1 MYKYFWDLKYDW
13 GLFQITSKDDKGGY
27 SKLFLREQLKYPPW
41 FYYISM
47 VYDFFGL
54 FSWAMAIVLLN
65 IENKDSDEQ
74 SQTYF
79 NNLMYITWI
88 EYIINFVRRTVW
100 VVIRVESEFYNNFE
114 QYRDVV
120 TIPPMIQ
127 DGN

>member
-1 MYKYFWDLKYDW
+1 
-13 GLFQITSKDDKGGY
+13 
-27 SKLFLREQLKYPPW
+27 
-41 FYYISM
+41 
-47 VYDFFGL
+47 
-54 FSWAMAIVLLN
+54 MAIVLLN